1 MTEIRHATDPSRDIG
16 LKIEGL
22 WTALQHA
29 NTSAEK
35 RAAIFH
41 EADRFRLWAL
51 NLGFYATGHASLFY
65 RLREVDT
72 VRTVIESLLQ
82 DFKSMLVES
91 SSIRPPIRILIK
103 A

>member
-1 MTEIRHATDPSRDIG
+1 MTEIRRVTDPLRDVG
-16 LKIEGL
+16 LKIERL

-35 RAAIFH
+35 CAAIFH

-51 NLGFYATGHASLFY
+51 NLGLCATGHASLFY
-65 RLREVDT
+65 RLREADT

-91 SSIRPPIRILIK
+91 LLIRPPIRI
-103 A
+103 